1 MEQARRNTILELHRA
16 GHKPGEIYK
25 LFQNVKGYTRMTIY
39 RVIKR
44 YEKHGLTTRR
54 RGKDKKEYTNK
65 IRTKRWLAGQ
75 KRSIKSDPSVNQS
88 VYARKRGVCEK
99 TVSRAIRLELNMKSR
114 AMRLRR
120 LLTDMMKEQRVIKA
134 KRIVNGGHIEK

>member
-1 MEQARRNTILELHRA
+1 MEQQRRNTILELHRA

-25 LFQNVKGYTRMTIY
+25 LFQNAKGYTRMTIY

-54 RGKDKKEYTNK
+54 RGNDKKEYINR
-65 IRTKRWLAGQ
+65 IRTKRWLAGL

-88 VYARKRGVCEK
+88 LHAKKRCVTEM
-99 TVSRAIRLELNMKSR
+99 TVSRDK
-114 AMRLRR
+114 
-120 LLTDMMKEQRVIKA
+120 
-134 KRIVNGGHIEK
+134 

>member
-1 MEQARRNTILELHRA
+1 MEQQRRNTILELHRA

-54 RGKDKKEYTNK
+54 HGKDKKEYTNK
-65 IRTKRWLAGQ
+65 IHTKRWLAGQ

-99 TVSRAIRLELNMKSR
+99 TV
-114 AMRLRR
+114 
-120 LLTDMMKEQRVIKA
+120 Q
-134 KRIVNGGHIEK
+134 IVSA

>member
-1 MEQARRNTILELHRA
+1 MEQQRRNTILELHRA

-54 RGKDKKEYTNK
+54 HGKDKKEYTNK
-65 IRTKRWLAGQ
+65 IRTKR
-75 KRSIKSDPSVNQS
+75 
-88 VYARKRGVCEK
+88 
-99 TVSRAIRLELNMKSR
+99 
-114 AMRLRR
+114 
-120 LLTDMMKEQRVIKA
+120 
-134 KRIVNGGHIEK
+134 